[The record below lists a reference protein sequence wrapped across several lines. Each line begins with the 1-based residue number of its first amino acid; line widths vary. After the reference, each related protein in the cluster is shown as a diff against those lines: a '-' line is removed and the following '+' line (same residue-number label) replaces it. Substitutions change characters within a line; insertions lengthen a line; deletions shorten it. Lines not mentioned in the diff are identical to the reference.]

1 MTEQDTDRE
10 YGEEAAVTGV
20 QDPDAPQEQDTDD
33 PEGGGA
39 DDVMTAMREE
49 LAQVR
54 AEVEEHRDKYLRAAA
69 ELENS
74 RRRAENDV
82 ANVRK
87 FAIEGFAAEM
97 LNVRD
102 SLELARTVEI
112 SAEDTAAV
120 EKMKEGVELTLKQM
134 DSIFGKFQIEEVNPQ
149 AGDKLDPAKHQAMT
163 TQESSEVPPNH
174 ILAVVQKGYLI
185 HDRLLRPAMVIV
197 AKAAQA
203 AEPDTAASKA

>member
-1 MTEQDTDRE
+1 MTEQDTDRK
-10 YGEEAAVTGV
+10 YVEEAAVTGT
-20 QDPDAPQEQDTDD
+20 QNPDPLQEQDTEA
-33 PEGGGA
+33 PAGGGA
-39 DDVMTAMREE
+39 DVDTTAMREE
-49 LAQVR
+49 LAQAR
-54 AEVEEHRDKYLRAAA
+54 AEAEEHRDKYLRAVA

-74 RRRAENDV
+74 RRRAENDL

-120 EKMKEGVELTLKQM
+120 EKMKEGVELTLRQM
-134 DSIFGKFQIEEVNPQ
+134 DSIFVKFQIEEVNPQ
-149 AGDKLDPAKHQAMT
+149 AGDKLDPERHQAMT
-163 TQESSEVPPNH
+163 IQESSEVPPNH

-197 AKAAQA
+197 AKAAQV
-203 AEPDTAASKA
+203 AEPDTTASKA